1 MLETLI
7 ICGSLFGSVGAVCFA
22 FVQKNRDDNKL
33 ESEKENLRYLK
44 EADKECTNYELRQQV
59 RTIMWDMDAR
69 EKKRFLTGK
78 SE

>member
-1 MLETLI
+1 MFETLI
-7 ICGSLFGSVGAVCFA
+7 ICGSLFGSVSAICFA

-33 ESEKENLRYLK
+33 KSEKENLRYLK
-44 EADKECTNYELRQQV
+44 EADAEHTNYELRQQV
-59 RTIMWDMDAR
+59 RTIMWGMDAR

>member
-7 ICGSLFGSVGAVCFA
+7 ICGSLFGSVSAICFA

-44 EADKECTNYELRQQV
+44 EADKDHTNYEMRQQV
-59 RTIMWDMDAR
+59 RTILWDMDAR
-69 EKKRFLTGK
+69 EKRRFLTGDR
-78 SE
+78 E